1 MLQGRVGRAAALLG
15 AATAALAAT
24 TVVVNGTASHAIP
37 STLYGQMFE
46 DINGGDGGLYA
57 ELLQNR
63 AFQQVTPGDAT
74 ALYAWAAVNGGN
86 ITVIADSDPVSSA
99 LPNSL
104 QLTIPSGASGS
115 VGFGNEGYYGIN
127 VNSSWTYNASFY
139 YRFPE
144 ASDFSGDATVAL
156 QSASG
161 EVYASAQIPISGSQ
175 TTWTQVYAQL
185 TPSTSPSSTAN
196 NFTVTFNSSAAGNTI
211 NFAMFSLFPPT
222 FKNRANGMRIDVA
235 EARYIALLTLQILL
249 MRPSFFRLP
258 GGNNL
263 EGQSAATRWIWN
275 NTVGALVDR
284 PGRVGDW
291 GYINTDGLGLL
302 EYLYWC
308 EDMEMEPF
316 MAVWAGYSLDGTS
329 LPEDELA
336 PYIQAAIDQINFV
349 IGDPSDSSAAALR
362 ASLGREEPFS
372 LTYVEVGNED
382 FFASESYIYR
392 WRDFAGNLTA
402 AFPQLKFIATAYPFN
417 PILDPTPQ
425 QYDNHVYQTP
435 DWFAENSF
443 YYDDFERNGTYYFQG
458 EYAVTST
465 NASDLYGT
473 TADGRLMYPTIQGS
487 IGEAAYMTG
496 FERNADIV
504 FAASYAPL
512 LMNVADGAYQWT
524 PNLVEFDAANAY
536 KSTSFYVQQLFSL
549 NRGTEYLPS
558 TLPDPSGTV
567 FWSVTSDSSTL
578 AIKLVNYANTTED
591 VTFQLPFAVSSS
603 ATVTVLTGD
612 PTASNTPTNP
622 NLVTP
627 TTTAVT
633 IAQAFNY
640 TAPAYSLSV
649 LNIELS

>member
-1 MLQGRVGRAAALLG
+1 MIQRRVGRAAVLLV

-24 TVVVNGTASHAIP
+24 TVVVNSTASHAIP

-46 DINGGDGGLYA
+46 DINSGDGGLYA

-99 LPNSL
+99 LPNAL

-144 ASDFSGDATVAL
+144 VSDFSGDATVAL

-161 EVYASAQIPISGSQ
+161 EIYASAQIPVSGSQ

-196 NFTVTFNSSAAGNTI
+196 NFTVTFDSSAAGNTI
-211 NFAMFSLFPPT
+211 NFAMFLLFPPT
-222 FKNRANGMRIDVA
+222 FKDRANGMRIDVA
-235 EARYIALLTLQILL
+235 EVLYS
-249 MRPSFFRLP
+249 MKPSFFRLP

-275 NTVGALVDR
+275 NTVGDLVDR

-291 GYINTDGLGLL
+291 SYINTDGLGLL

-349 IGDPSDSSAAALR
+349 TGDPSGSSAAALR

-372 LTYVEVGNED
+372 LTYVEIGNED
-382 FFASESYIYR
+382 FVASESYIYR

-402 AFPQLKFIATAYPFN
+402 AFPQLKFIATTDPFN

-425 QYDNHVYQTP
+425 QYDNHVYSSP

-443 YYDDFERNGTYYFQG
+443 YYDDFERNCTYYFQG
-458 EYAVTST
+458 EYAVT
-465 NASDLYGT
+465 Y
-473 TADGRLMYPTIQGS
+473 ADENLMYPTIQGS

-512 LMNVADGAYQWT
+512 LMNVADGAYQWI
-524 PNLVEFDAANAY
+524 PNLVEFDAANVY
-536 KSTSFYVQQLFSL
+536 KSTSFYVQHL

-578 AIKLVNYANTTED
+578 AIKVVNYANTTED
-591 VTFQLPFAVSSS
+591 VTFQLPFAVASS

-612 PTASNTPTNP
+612 STASNTPTDP

-627 TTTAVT
+627 TTSAIT
-633 IAQAFNY
+633 IGQAFNY

-649 LNIELS
+649 INVSLS